1 MYKRQ
6 FVHIAGKR
14 YADRT
19 ESTTT
24 VTVYSNQPS
33 VALYVNGEL
42 KEMQTGEKVFRFRV
56 PMSEKTMLKAVAGP
70 CTDTADLRKVS
81 QPNPDYRLHK
91 THSTS
96 ANWV

>member
-1 MYKRQ
+1 M
-6 FVHIAGKR
+6 
-14 YADRT
+14 
-19 ESTTT
+19 
-24 VTVYSNQPS
+24 YSNQPS

-56 PMSEKTMLKAVAGP
+56 PMSEKTTLKAVAGPCTDTAGP